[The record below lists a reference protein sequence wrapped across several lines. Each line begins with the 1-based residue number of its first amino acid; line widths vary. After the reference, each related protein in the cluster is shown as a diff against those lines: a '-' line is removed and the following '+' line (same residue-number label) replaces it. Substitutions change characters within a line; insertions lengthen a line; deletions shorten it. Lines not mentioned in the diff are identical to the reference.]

1 MYAEKKRVFVG
12 NLPPDITQT
21 EIAKWFNKFGNVLS
35 VEIKKR
41 PDSSTFAFLDFIIE
55 EDKLNSCF
63 ATLSTKKW
71 NDKKIKL
78 ELAKESFLS
87 RLQKERHGNNK
98 SESHCSLDDPY
109 MINKSMKSKKRSV
122 EELGCSKKKQRT
134 KKTISVINYSSFN
147 EEAVGLSDNTSDS
160 EIMYNGKLKM
170 FGGTRT
176 APYDSDSNFSH
187 TEIEPDSKT
196 SQSANAATNLLQRLE
211 IFSDV
216 WRDSPM
222 NCDTTKHGKTVTKM
236 HNCREQ
242 NPMDKTRSLLAEEKR
257 KKSVDE
263 KRKSFQKQKETI
275 KLALSSV
282 GSGFRNNKI
291 VFDSENKYEDIVKQ
305 TISHNISQSSNAELL
320 GKSYKK
326 TILFEDSSDGDEEG
340 NLKVKPQF
348 EGVKGQKLLELQSRF
363 ASDNRFAL
371 DERFYE
377 SDEEVC
383 AEASDSVQTARVEDE
398 RRRQF
403 EILKDVLGH
412 PIPIKE
418 DKKDK
423 SKRVPMLR
431 FDPTKPD
438 HAKFEEK
445 TEPKIKR
452 KVPDNSTDKEP
463 KVVYDTKEEKIQN
476 VAVSKE
482 NFYKV
487 AKSLKETL
495 QKRDEKNEFSLR
507 KLFGASDGGLSHH
520 CIQLHNWIYCV
531 FNLLEFS
538 QFLSVIVI

>member
-1 MYAEKKRVFVG
+1 MGKK
-12 NLPPDITQT
+12 
-21 EIAKWFNKFGNVLS
+21 E
-35 VEIKKR
+35 
-41 PDSSTFAFLDFIIE
+41 
-55 EDKLNSCF
+55 
-63 ATLSTKKW
+63 
-71 NDKKIKL
+71 
-78 ELAKESFLS
+78 
-87 RLQKERHGNNK
+87 
-98 SESHCSLDDPY
+98 
-109 MINKSMKSKKRSV
+109 
-122 EELGCSKKKQRT
+122 
-134 KKTISVINYSSFN
+134 
-147 EEAVGLSDNTSDS
+147 
-160 EIMYNGKLKM
+160 
-170 FGGTRT
+170 
-176 APYDSDSNFSH
+176 
-187 TEIEPDSKT
+187 
-196 SQSANAATNLLQRLE
+196 
-211 IFSDV
+211 
-216 WRDSPM
+216 
-222 NCDTTKHGKTVTKM
+222 
-236 HNCREQ
+236 
-242 NPMDKTRSLLAEEKR
+242 
-257 KKSVDE
+257 
-263 KRKSFQKQKETI
+263 
-275 KLALSSV
+275 
-282 GSGFRNNKI
+282 
-291 VFDSENKYEDIVKQ
+291 VKQ

-326 TILFEDSSDGDEEG
+326 TILFEDSSDVEEEG

-438 HAKFEEK
+438 HAKFEKK

-476 VAVSKE
+476 VASTDKEPKVVCDTEEEKIQNVAVSKE
-482 NFYKV
+482 KFYKV

-507 KLFGASDGGLSHH
+507 KLFGASDGDSDDKETGETYSAITLNKHKQKEWTKNPFKYDSNDSEEENENITHNKTDNSQQNVH
-520 CIQLHNWIYCV
+520 ENLAHSSESFFFKLNDVRLHG
-531 FNLLEFS
+531 
-538 QFLSVIVI
+538 

>member
-1 MYAEKKRVFVG
+1 MGKK
-12 NLPPDITQT
+12 
-21 EIAKWFNKFGNVLS
+21 E
-35 VEIKKR
+35 
-41 PDSSTFAFLDFIIE
+41 
-55 EDKLNSCF
+55 
-63 ATLSTKKW
+63 
-71 NDKKIKL
+71 
-78 ELAKESFLS
+78 
-87 RLQKERHGNNK
+87 
-98 SESHCSLDDPY
+98 
-109 MINKSMKSKKRSV
+109 
-122 EELGCSKKKQRT
+122 
-134 KKTISVINYSSFN
+134 
-147 EEAVGLSDNTSDS
+147 
-160 EIMYNGKLKM
+160 
-170 FGGTRT
+170 
-176 APYDSDSNFSH
+176 
-187 TEIEPDSKT
+187 
-196 SQSANAATNLLQRLE
+196 
-211 IFSDV
+211 
-216 WRDSPM
+216 
-222 NCDTTKHGKTVTKM
+222 
-236 HNCREQ
+236 
-242 NPMDKTRSLLAEEKR
+242 
-257 KKSVDE
+257 
-263 KRKSFQKQKETI
+263 
-275 KLALSSV
+275 
-282 GSGFRNNKI
+282 
-291 VFDSENKYEDIVKQ
+291 VKQ

-326 TILFEDSSDGDEEG
+326 TILFEDSSDVEEEG

-495 QKRDEKNEFSLR
+495 QKRDEKNEFRYRMSFCAPW
-507 KLFGASDGGLSHH
+507 KLNIFQSHH
-520 CIQLHNWIYCV
+520 FQYRIPQQSPLFVYMKQYCCH
-531 FNLLEFS
+531 L
-538 QFLSVIVI
+538 